1 MANKKYKKE
10 FTVLISFIILILVTL
25 ILDFINNSGG
35 KMLRIALIFITIIG
49 FYLFYNKTFLKGYKT
64 VYYIVMGFIFASM
77 YLASIYNFYSIP
89 YYDKVL
95 HLFSGF
101 LISIIGYI
109 LFLELFKQKSR
120 NVINKYADVVF
131 VSLFSTAMAAV
142 WEIWEFSTDLIFG
155 LSAQN
160 GDLTDTMLDIISG
173 TIVGIITA
181 LLIYRNYNK
190 KKVKIIDKILNN
202 KDQEDI

>member
-1 MANKKYKKE
+1 MEDKKYKKE
-10 FTVLISFIILILVTL
+10 FTVLISFIILILITA
-25 ILDFINNSGG
+25 ILDLINNSGG
-35 KMLRIALIFITIIG
+35 KFLRIALIFITIIG
-49 FYLFYNKTFLKGYKT
+49 FYLLYNKSFLKGYKT
-64 VYYIVMGFIFASM
+64 IYYIVMGFIFASM

-101 LISIIGYI
+101 LISIVGYI
-109 LFLELFKQKSR
+109 LFLKLFKQKSR
-120 NVINKYADVVF
+120 KGISNYADLIF

-190 KKVKIIDKILNN
+190 KRIKFIDKILNN
-202 KDQEDI
+202 KE

>member
-1 MANKKYKKE
+1 MGNKKYKKE
-10 FTVLISFIILILVTL
+10 FTILLYFLILILITL

-35 KMLRIALIFITIIG
+35 KMLRIALIFITVVG
-49 FYLFYNKTFLKGYKT
+49 FYLIYNKSFLKGYKT

-109 LFLELFKQKSR
+109 LFLELFNEKARGIIKDYTS
-120 NVINKYADVVF
+120 VIF
-131 VSLFSTAMAAV
+131 VSLFSTAMAGI
-142 WEIWEFSTDLIFG
+142 WEIWEFLTDLIFG
-155 LSAQN
+155 FSAQN
-160 GDLTDTMLDIISG
+160 GSLVDTMLDIISG
-173 TIVGIITA
+173 TVVGIITA
-181 LLIYRNYNK
+181 LLIYRNLRGR
-190 KKVKIIDKILNN
+190 KVKLIDKILNDKMK
-202 KDQEDI
+202 KDI